1 MLSDFQ
7 NQQLSDKNIQLHFLV
22 IDGSDNTRPLKYSYD
37 KYKSQKPRRNKSAF
51 LLFSAEKRA
60 QIKAQEGGKLNSNQI
75 MAKLADLWNNLPQK
89 DRRKF
94 ETAAKKDKERYR
106 KEMDA
111 FKRENPAAKDSHNR
125 TKKNHV
131 KKPSSAYGLFLKDV
145 TSEIKKES
153 PKLLMADVLKV
164 VAQKWKNLGAS
175 EKARYQER
183 AQKEKEM
190 SQAQLGYK
198 LLKDHHMI
206 DIETLVGQAKGNNLE
221 KIIKKVRR
229 DTSDS
234 ISTNSN
240 SQSQT
245 TPSYESVSHE
255 DFFQTQGSLQCID
268 FDAFDDGFL
277 SPAPHYTQPNFEMT
291 QVTEV
296 HEPVTH
302 LPASQ
307 EQISHLPSTQEWAL
321 PIASNVALQREA
333 SKEVNGLCE
342 MPDLSSNLRSFSGLS
357 MFNDGVNLLK
367 SDSFNSFVLNSPKLT
382 LTSFPSMN
390 FSQDLSL
397 QGNWMNSF
405 QN

>member
-1 MLSDFQ
+1 
-7 NQQLSDKNIQLHFLV
+7 
-22 IDGSDNTRPLKYSYD
+22 
-37 KYKSQKPRRNKSAF
+37 
-51 LLFSAEKRA
+51 
-60 QIKAQEGGKLNSNQI
+60 
-75 MAKLADLWNNLPQK
+75 
-89 DRRKF
+89 
-94 ETAAKKDKERYR
+94 
-106 KEMDA
+106 MDA

-268 FDAFDDGFL
+268 FDAFDDGF
-277 SPAPHYTQPNFEMT
+277 F
-291 QVTEV
+291 
-296 HEPVTH
+296 
-302 LPASQ
+302 
-307 EQISHLPSTQEWAL
+307 IPST
-321 PIASNVALQREA
+321 
-333 SKEVNGLCE
+333 
-342 MPDLSSNLRSFSGLS
+342 
-357 MFNDGVNLLK
+357 
-367 SDSFNSFVLNSPKLT
+367 
-382 LTSFPSMN
+382 
-390 FSQDLSL
+390 SL
-397 QGNWMNSF
+397 YPT
-405 QN
+405 